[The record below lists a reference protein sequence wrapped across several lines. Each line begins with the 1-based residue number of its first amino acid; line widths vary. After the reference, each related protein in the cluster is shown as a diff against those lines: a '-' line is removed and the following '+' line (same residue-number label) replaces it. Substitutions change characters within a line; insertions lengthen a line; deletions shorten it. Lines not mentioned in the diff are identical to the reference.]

1 MKPLSKLASNVKLY
15 RPLLDVKKIS
25 LKKISTYSFGKYFKD
40 PSNINQKYL
49 RTKIRNL
56 KGPLKK
62 SGIEY
67 EQIVKSINNLAS
79 SKATLE
85 AYFKKIFK
93 EIIKTSKKEIII
105 NQKKFKVLN
114 NEAKISVIN
123 ESIKKLMKNY
133 YNPRYKKVETLIK
146 NIEKTNFK
154 KSTLAGCLF
163 VKRDDK
169 LCLKV
174 EKN

>member
-1 MKPLSKLASNVKLY
+1 
-15 RPLLDVKKIS
+15 
-25 LKKISTYSFGKYFKD
+25 
-40 PSNINQKYL
+40 
-49 RTKIRNL
+49 
-56 KGPLKK
+56 
-62 SGIEY
+62 
-67 EQIVKSINNLAS
+67 
-79 SKATLE
+79 
-85 AYFKKIFK
+85 
-93 EIIKTSKKEIII
+93 
-105 NQKKFKVLN
+105 
-114 NEAKISVIN
+114 
-123 ESIKKLMKNY
+123 MKNY